1 MSALKLDENGR
12 LEHYVSPAPFEPQ
25 ATETL
30 TPEQEAFYRASQWRI
45 MWWKF
50 RRHRIAV
57 VSAAILALLYLSSLV
72 SEVLAPYG
80 LNTRD
85 SGHIYAPPQVV
96 GLFHEGEFVGPFVYG
111 YSVKLNMETMKRE
124 FVADPQ
130 KVQPL
135 RFFCRGDDYEFWGLI
150 EGDFHLVCPAE
161 NGTLYLLGTDRLGR
175 DMLSRIIYGART
187 ALGVAIT
194 ATGIAGILGILLGL
208 VAGYG
213 PRWLDSL
220 LILCFDATTSL
231 PMIMFALAVI
241 TVVGP
246 GTPTLILVIVL
257 VSIPVYARLIRTQTL
272 GLKTA
277 DFILAERA
285 MGASPLRILLWHLL
299 PNVVGPLVI
308 ILSMDIPVV
317 IMLEAGLSYLNLGV
331 KPPVPSWGN
340 ILYDGYTSL
349 RQSPVMVIAAGIPLI
364 LATIGF
370 TFLGEGLRDALD
382 PRLQVRPR

>member
-1 MSALKLDENGR
+1 MS
-12 LEHYVSPAPFEPQ
+12 S
-25 ATETL
+25 
-30 TPEQEAFYRASQWRI
+30 
-45 MWWKF
+45 
-50 RRHRIAV
+50 
-57 VSAAILALLYLSSLV
+57 
-72 SEVLAPYG
+72 
-80 LNTRD
+80 
-85 SGHIYAPPQVV
+85 
-96 GLFHEGEFVGPFVYG
+96 
-111 YSVKLNMETMKRE
+111 
-124 FVADPQ
+124 VADPSPAIAAPRGG
-130 KVQPL
+130 QPL
-135 RFFCRGDDYEFWGLI
+135 RRLLRDPMGLLGLI
-150 EGDFHLVCPAE
+150 LVAAFVAMALFAPWAAPYDPLKIDVA
-161 NGTLYLLGTDRLGR
+161 NKLKPPSMAHWAGTDQLGR
-175 DMLSRIIYGART
+175 NTLSRLIWGART
-187 ALGVAIT
+187 ALAIALT
-194 ATGIAGILGILLGL
+194 ATGIAGVISLALGL
-208 VAGYG
+208 IAGCG
-213 PRWLDSL
+213 PRWLDGILL
-220 LILCFDATTSL
+220 LIFDSL
-231 PMIMFALAVI
+231 SSMPMIMFALAVI

-257 VSIPVYARLIRTQTL
+257 VSIPGYARLIRTQTL

-340 ILYDGYTSL
+340 ILYDGYTNL
-349 RQSPVMVIAAGIPLI
+349 RQSPVMAIAAGIPLI